1 MADMRELNMNEMEQ
15 ATGGVYRTV
24 NTGVPGLNAAVR
36 SGPSKGSKQIAS
48 LVNGTLVDTV
58 SDRLIWDEAAGRNFV
73 EVTFTVTLARKPL
86 AVSADT
92 QVKNGTVAT
101 AAPFADPGET
111 ISATVTAN
119 SPSLAEMGNDSLMI
133 SEIRR
138 PFFSDTPRSP
148 LTRFFRYRKKRTR
161 TGLSRP

>member
-73 EVTFTVTLARKPL
+73 EVTFT
-86 AVSADT
+86 D
-92 QVKNGTVAT
+92 KNG
-101 AAPFADPGET
+101 
-111 ISATVTAN
+111 
-119 SPSLAEMGNDSLMI
+119 
-133 SEIRR
+133 
-138 PFFSDTPRSP
+138 
-148 LTRFFRYRKKRTR
+148 KTR
-161 TGLSRP
+161 TGYIASSILGMGR